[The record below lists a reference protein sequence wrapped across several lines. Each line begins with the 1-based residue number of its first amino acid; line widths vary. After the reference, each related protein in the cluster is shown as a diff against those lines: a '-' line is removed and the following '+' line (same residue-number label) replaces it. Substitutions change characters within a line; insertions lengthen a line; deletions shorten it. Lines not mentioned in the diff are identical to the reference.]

1 VSPPPR
7 RRSSDSPGGGGR
19 SILALAQPSQ
29 ETDDLLSDLV
39 RRRDL
44 HLLRVITVEAATL
57 ALRDL
62 EVGLVLVCPETPVEA
77 IDDLLGQVD
86 RLRPGVP
93 VLALR
98 ERRGEEFPRW
108 NARGVGVLRVPL
120 LSGVLARTVD
130 VALGLSGMNDP

>member
-1 VSPPPR
+1 VTPPPR
-7 RRSSDSPGGGGR
+7 SRSPDRPEGGDR

-29 ETDDLLSDLV
+29 ETDELLSDLV

-44 HLLRVITVEAATL
+44 HLMRVLTVEAATL

-62 EVGLVLVCPETPVEA
+62 EVGLVLVCPQTPVEE

-98 ERRGEEFPRW
+98 ERRGEESPRW
-108 NARGVGVLRVPL
+108 KARGVGVLRVPF

-130 VALGLSGMNDP
+130 VALGLSGRQGP